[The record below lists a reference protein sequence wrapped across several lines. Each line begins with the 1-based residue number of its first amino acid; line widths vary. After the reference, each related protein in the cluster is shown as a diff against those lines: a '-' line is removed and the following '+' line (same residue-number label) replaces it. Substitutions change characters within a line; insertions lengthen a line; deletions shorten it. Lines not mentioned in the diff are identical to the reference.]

1 MKTTELQIELAI
13 SLLKQACTQ
22 DEIRKK
28 TGLNAS
34 QINQIENKYGLEKPW
49 IIRKRIREEAK
60 MNSKSPKY
68 LKNSERDK
76 AIIELALAGSTLQ
89 EIAILNGVSSE
100 RIRRI
105 LIRNNALTPI
115 EVRKQIRTQNKESD
129 NQKSGLLQNWV
140 KTHMGCTFVE
150 LSLGTS
156 LKQTDCVRLLPGNTK
171 HLILKPGE
179 VTNSWTTAKWTDNQ
193 IFDGIRQAANIQ
205 TPLSRVSYDRI
216 RKEHEIDG
224 PSGVRIL
231 QRFGFWASACEQ
243 AGVKSGKV
251 VRSNYQRTW
260 SELDLINWL
269 ALFMRQSPTSS
280 HDAFNQW
287 SKTQVGA
294 PGGQTIRNT
303 LGSWT
308 DCCELALLALRKE
321 WTES

>member
-1 MKTTELQIELAI
+1 MKATEQQIELAI
-13 SLLKQACTQ
+13 SLLKQASTQ

-34 QINQIENKYGLEKPW
+34 QINQIEYMNGLEKPW
-49 IIRKRIREEAK
+49 IIRKRIREEEK
-60 MNSKSPKY
+60 
-68 LKNSERDK
+68 LKNQIPKFMKNAERDK

-89 EIAILNGVSSE
+89 EIASQYGVSGE
-100 RIRRI
+100 RVRRI
-105 LIRNNALTPI
+105 LIQNNAQTPI
-115 EVRKQIRTQNKESD
+115 EVRKQIKTQNEESD

-150 LSLGTS
+150 LSLGTDI
-156 LKQTDCVRLLPGNTK
+156 KQKDCVRHLPGDSK

-179 VTNSWTTAKWTDNQ
+179 VTNCWITKKWTDNQ
-193 IFDGIRQAANIQ
+193 IFDGIRLAANIK

-243 AGVKSGKV
+243 AGVQSGKA

-260 SELDLINWL
+260 SELELINWL
-269 ALFMRQSPTSS
+269 AVFMRQSPTSS
-280 HDAFNQW
+280 HDAYNQW
-287 SKTQVGA
+287 SKAQVGA

-303 LGSWT
+303 LGSWAE
-308 DCCELALLALRKE
+308 CCELALLALRKE